1 MARKKMEQKQGG
13 SRRVEKGAKKSAK
26 VKSKK
31 ASKPKPE
38 GEKNVNE

>member
-1 MARKKMEQKQGG
+1 MTRKKMIQKRGG
-13 SRRVEKGAKKSAK
+13 SRRVEKSAK
-26 VKSKK
+26 GSAKSKK